1 MQSNTREEE
10 LNSIIKEARRKNPKL
25 GCVDIV
31 EHEIKLNDKFTP
43 SNANYGVPL
52 KIKDDVKRHISELM
66 ENDIIEEA
74 ETSFISP
81 SFFVKKANGKLR
93 LIIDYRNLNR
103 YRQKHIT

>member
-1 MQSNTREEE
+1 MKENLISVYGSEYELDHNEKRVTENEEELLEKTRICKVIPEEEE

-66 ENDIIEEA
+66 
-74 ETSFISP
+74 
-81 SFFVKKANGKLR
+81 
-93 LIIDYRNLNR
+93 
-103 YRQKHIT
+103 